1 MNKVA
6 CVDEQALPEYG
17 SIVRSFEER
26 VEIVDGMNWQM
37 WLDWQFRAT
46 SQKALNHSGAFES
59 QMASPTE
66 VIKDSS
72 VGDILERY
80 GQD

>member
-26 VEIVDGMNWQM
+26 VEIVDGMN
-37 WLDWQFRAT
+37 
-46 SQKALNHSGAFES
+46 
-59 QMASPTE
+59 
-66 VIKDSS
+66 
-72 VGDILERY
+72 
-80 GQD
+80 